1 MTTGQKPHPIETSV
15 EWLAAAALA
24 SATCWSVW
32 ALTAL
37 PVAAVAGA
45 IVTAIVSKLILAAI
59 GRSSTQ
65 AIAAAFVP
73 VAFEEATFADELL
86 LDDPLI
92 SIDPDSRV
100 VRLFERPDA
109 TPGELVTRISDFLGE
124 RAAPVS
130 AQVPEYSPVDAS
142 AALHAAL
149 ANIRASLR

>member
-1 MTTGQKPHPIETSV
+1 M
-15 EWLAAAALA
+15 
-24 SATCWSVW
+24 
-32 ALTAL
+32 
-37 PVAAVAGA
+37 
-45 IVTAIVSKLILAAI
+45 SKLIVSGI
-59 GRSSTQ
+59 GRSSAQ
-65 AIAAAFVP
+65 APSAAFVP
-73 VAFEEATFADELL
+73 VDFEEATFADELL

-100 VRLFERPDA
+100 VRLFERQDA

-130 AQVPEYSPVDAS
+130 AQVQEYRPVDAS